1 MYSIKVFFSLIR
13 FPLFSIYAVFSFQ
26 PVWTQWGN
34 YSSKMFSIEAVDRIE
49 EHNKRDPMFLYLAYQ
64 AVHSANQV
72 EAPLQA
78 PQKWI
83 NKFKYIKNQGRRK
96 YAAMVAAMDDG
107 VGKVHIFISN
117 CFFVSTFLMMPHECM
132 ARY

>member
-1 MYSIKVFFSLIR
+1 
-13 FPLFSIYAVFSFQ
+13 
-26 PVWTQWGN
+26 
-34 YSSKMFSIEAVDRIE
+34 MFSIEAVDRIE

-107 VGKVHIFISN
+107 VGKVHFFISN
-117 CFFVSTFLMMPHECM
+117 CFNVPVAGSGRDSNTGITVQV
-132 ARY
+132 RD

>member
-1 MYSIKVFFSLIR
+1 
-13 FPLFSIYAVFSFQ
+13 
-26 PVWTQWGN
+26 
-34 YSSKMFSIEAVDRIE
+34 MFSIEAVDRIE
-49 EHNKRDPMFLYLAYQ
+49 EHNKKDPMFLYLSYQ

-83 NKFKYIKNQGRRK
+83 NKFQHIKNQGRRK

-107 VGKVHIFISN
+107 VGKVCVLLFCKLQYILITHL
-117 CFFVSTFLMMPHECM
+117 TPPHKLWSFTS
-132 ARY
+132 RQPRDVL

>member
-1 MYSIKVFFSLIR
+1 
-13 FPLFSIYAVFSFQ
+13 
-26 PVWTQWGN
+26 
-34 YSSKMFSIEAVDRIE
+34 
-49 EHNKRDPMFLYLAYQ
+49 MFLYLAYQ

-117 CFFVSTFLMMPHECM
+117 CFFVSTFLMMSHECV

>member
-1 MYSIKVFFSLIR
+1 
-13 FPLFSIYAVFSFQ
+13 
-26 PVWTQWGN
+26 
-34 YSSKMFSIEAVDRIE
+34 MFSIEAVDRIE
-49 EHNKRDPMFLYLAYQ
+49 EHNKKDPMFLYLSYQ

-83 NKFKYIKNQGRRK
+83 NKFQHIKNQGRRK

-107 VGKVHIFISN
+107 VGKVCVIILTISH
-117 CFFVSTFLMMPHECM
+117 SHPTTFNIDINMI
-132 ARY
+132 YT